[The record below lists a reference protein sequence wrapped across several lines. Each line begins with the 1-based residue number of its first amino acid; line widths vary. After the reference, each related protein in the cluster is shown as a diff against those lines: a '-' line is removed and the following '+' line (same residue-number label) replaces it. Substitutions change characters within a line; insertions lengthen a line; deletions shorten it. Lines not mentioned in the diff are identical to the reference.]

1 MARVPGRF
9 FFVAA
14 AALITSLTLAAA
26 ARDVPESGPAA
37 DGSPAWSIDHG
48 SDIHVHNYTSMCTED
63 SRKFCAGKTDEALR
77 ICLSSNKSR
86 VSQTCQ
92 TALAMPWQEG
102 GFDTSNTPPCAHSVV
117 CAAKAANNPDGVD
130 GGIGAVNRVE
140 WKSDPVNMGYRAV
153 YPYELPPG
161 GGGATAVG
169 MDSRGNLWVF
179 QRVPPGMPELF
190 KFSPDHKLLLAL
202 GDKELGAHQ
211 DKAHG
216 LRVDAQDN
224 VWICDATGATVIKV
238 SPEGKVLLTLGVH
251 GHPGDWNEAK
261 GQRYLWQPLAIAFAK
276 DGSAYI
282 AEGHANESPND
293 VGASD
298 PTNRSGAARIIH
310 VTKDGKFIAQWY
322 GDINGQGKFFQAHD
336 VAVDPQNGDVW
347 IGDREQY
354 RLVVYTAEGRFV
366 KTIQMR
372 NLTCNIAFDAAGR
385 LWIGTGQD
393 GQLLQI
399 DRNGKV
405 LGAVGNGRGW
415 GYGQL
420 SETGYITWDKDGNM
434 YTGATGQDRITEWV
448 KPRR

>member
-1 MARVPGRF
+1 MRLSHI
-9 FFVAA
+9 AA
-14 AALITSLTLAAA
+14 AAVLTTVLATLAY
-26 ARDVPESGPAA
+26 ARDVPESGPAV
-37 DGSPAWSIDHG
+37 DGSPAWFTDHAT
-48 SDIHVHNYTSMCTED
+48 DIHVHDYASMCTAD
-63 SRKFCAGKTDEALR
+63 TAKFCAGKTGEPLR
-77 ICLSSNKSR
+77 ICLSSNKAR

-102 GFDTSNTPPCAHSVV
+102 GFDVSGTPPCLHSPI
-117 CAAKAANNPDGVD
+117 CAAKPANNPDGVNGD
-130 GGIGAVNRVE
+130 VVNRVE
-140 WKSDPVNMGYRAV
+140 WKSDPPNMGYKAI

-161 GGGATAVG
+161 GGGATSVS
-169 MDSRGNLWVF
+169 MDSKGNLWVF

-190 KFSPDHKLLLAL
+190 KFGPDRKLILAL

-224 VWICDATGATVIKV
+224 VWICDANGATVKKI
-238 SPEGKVLLTLGVH
+238 SPDGRLLFTLGEH
-251 GHPGDWNEAK
+251 HHPGDWNEAK
-261 GQRYLWQPLAIAFAK
+261 GQRLLWQPLAIAFAPE
-276 DGSAYI
+276 GSAYI

-293 VGASD
+293 VDSAD

-310 VTKDGKFIAQWY
+310 VTRDGKFIAQWY
-322 GDINGQGKFFQAHD
+322 GDIDGQGKFFQAHD

-347 IGDREQY
+347 IGDREEY
-354 RLVVYTAEGRFV
+354 RLVVYTAEGQFV
-366 KTIQMR
+366 KTVQMR
-372 NLTCNIAFDAAGR
+372 NLTCNVAFDVEGR

-399 DRNGKV
+399 DRNGKA
-405 LGAVGNGRGW
+405 LGAAGNGRGW

-420 SETGYITWDKDGNM
+420 SETGYITWDRQGNM

-448 KPRR
+448 KPRN

>member
-1 MARVPGRF
+1 MRF
-9 FFVAA
+9 SGT
-14 AALITSLTLAAA
+14 AALLVFGLLTVAS
-26 ARDVPESGPAA
+26 ARDVQESGPAA
-37 DGSPAWSIDHG
+37 DGSPAWFIDHAA
-48 SDIHVHNYTSMCTED
+48 DIHVHNYETMCTGD
-63 SRKFCAGKTDEALR
+63 TAKYCAGKNREALR
-77 ICLSSNKSR
+77 ICLSSNKTK

-102 GFDTSNTPPCAHSVV
+102 GFDMSNTVPCAHSMS
-117 CAAKAANNPDGVD
+117 CAPKAANNPDGVN
-130 GGIGAVNRVE
+130 GGTGIVSRVE
-140 WKSDPVNMGYRAV
+140 WKSAPENMGYKAV
-153 YPYELPPG
+153 YPYKLPPG
-161 GGGATAVG
+161 GGGATAVS
-169 MDSRGNLWVF
+169 MDSKGNLWVF

-190 KFSPDHKLLLAL
+190 KFGPDRKLLLAL

-224 VWICDATGATVIKV
+224 VWICDANGATVKKI
-238 SPEGKVLLTLGVH
+238 SPDGKVLFTLGEH
-251 GHPGDWNEAK
+251 GHPGDWNETK
-261 GQRYLWQPLAIAFAK
+261 GQRYLWQPLAVAFGR

-293 VGASD
+293 VGSAD

-310 VTKDGKFIAQWY
+310 VTKDGKFIRQWY
-322 GDINGQGKFFQAHD
+322 GNINGPGKFSQAHD
-336 VAVDPQNGDVW
+336 VAVDPENGDVW

-354 RLVVYTAEGRFV
+354 RLVVYTDEGQFV

-372 NLTCNIAFDAAGR
+372 NLTCNVAFDAQDR

-393 GQLLQI
+393 GQILQI

-405 LGAVGNGRGW
+405 LGAIGNGRGW

-434 YTGATGQDRITEWV
+434 YTGATGQDRVTQWV
-448 KPRR
+448 KPKR

>member
-1 MARVPGRF
+1 MKLLYIAVVLAVGLAP
-9 FFVAA
+9 VA
-14 AALITSLTLAAA
+14 S
-26 ARDVPESGPAA
+26 ARDVAESGPAV
-37 DGSPAWSIDHG
+37 DGSPAWFTDHA
-48 SDIHVHNYTSMCTED
+48 SDIHVHDYVTMCTPD
-63 SRKFCAGKTDEALR
+63 AAKFCSGKAGEALR
-77 ICLSSNKSR
+77 ICLSSNKLK
-86 VSQTCQ
+86 VSSTCQ

-102 GFDTSNTPPCAHSVV
+102 GFDMSSTPPCVHSVI
-117 CAAKAANNPDGVD
+117 CAAKAANNPDGVN
-130 GGIGAVNRVE
+130 GGIGVMNRVE
-140 WKSDPVNMGYRAV
+140 WKSDPPNMGYKPV
-153 YPYELPPG
+153 YPYQLPPG

-169 MDSRGNLWVF
+169 MDSKGNLWVF
-179 QRVPPGMPELF
+179 QRLPPGMPELF
-190 KFSPDHKLLLAL
+190 KFGRDHKLLLAL

-216 LRVDAQDN
+216 LRVDAEDN
-224 VWICDATGATVIKV
+224 VWICDANGDTVKKI
-238 SPEGKVLLTLGVH
+238 SPDGKLLFTLGEH
-251 GHPGDWNEAK
+251 GHAGDWNESK
-261 GQRYLWQPLAIAFAK
+261 GQRYLWQPLAVAFAG

-293 VGASD
+293 VGSSD
-298 PTNRSGAARIIH
+298 PTNHSGAARIIH

-347 IGDREQY
+347 IGDREEY
-354 RLVVYTAEGRFV
+354 RLVVYTADGQFV

-372 NLTCNIAFDAAGR
+372 NLTCNVAFDPQGR

-399 DRNGKV
+399 DRSGKV

-415 GYGQL
+415 GMGQL

-434 YTGATGQDRITEWV
+434 YTGATGQDRVTEWV
-448 KPRR
+448 KPRN

>member
-1 MARVPGRF
+1 MRLWYF
-9 FFVAA
+9 AA
-14 AALITSLTLAAA
+14 AAVLASGLAAA
-26 ARDVPESGPAA
+26 ARTGDVPDSCPAV
-37 DGSPAWSIDHG
+37 DGSPAWFTDRAP
-48 SDIHVHNYTSMCTED
+48 DMHVHNYAGMCTAD
-63 SRKFCAGKTDEALR
+63 IAKFCAGKTEEALR
-77 ICLSSNKSR
+77 ICLSSNKTKLGQSCR
-86 VSQTCQ
+86 TG
-92 TALAMPWQEG
+92 LAMPWQEG
-102 GFDTSNTPPCAHSVV
+102 GFDTSDVPPCAHSVI
-117 CAAKAANNPDGVD
+117 CAAKAGNNPDGVN
-130 GGIGAVNRVE
+130 GGAGVIERVE
-140 WKSDPVNMGYRAV
+140 WKSDPPNMGYKAL

-161 GGGATAVG
+161 GGGATSVS
-169 MDSRGNLWVF
+169 MDSKGNLWVF

-190 KFSPDHKLLLAL
+190 KFGADHKLLLAL

-216 LRVDAQDN
+216 LRVDAEDN
-224 VWICDATGATVIKV
+224 VWICDASGATVKKI
-238 SPEGKVLLTLGVH
+238 SPQGKVLFTLGEH
-251 GHPGDWNEAK
+251 GHPGDWNESK
-261 GQRYLWQPLAIAFAK
+261 GQRYLWQPLAIAFAS

-293 VGASD
+293 VGTAD

-310 VTKDGKFIAQWY
+310 VTKTGKFIAQWY

-354 RLVVYTAEGRFV
+354 RLVVYTGDGHFV

-372 NLTCNIAFDAAGR
+372 NLTCNIAFDPAGH
-385 LWIGTGQD
+385 LWVGTGQD
-393 GQLLQI
+393 GQLLRV

-420 SETGYITWDKDGNM
+420 SETGYITWDRDGNI
-434 YTGATGQDRITEWV
+434 YTGATGQDRVTEWV
-448 KPRR
+448 KPKH

>member
-1 MARVPGRF
+1 MRF
-9 FFVAA
+9 SGI
-14 AALITSLTLAAA
+14 AALLVLGLVTTAS
-26 ARDVPESGPAA
+26 ARDVPQSGPAV
-37 DGSPAWSIDHG
+37 DGSPAWFIDHAA
-48 SDIHVHNYTSMCTED
+48 DIHVHNYETMCTED
-63 SRKFCAGKTDEALR
+63 AARLCGGRTGQVLR
-77 ICLSSNKSR
+77 TCLSSNKSKLG
-86 VSQTCQ
+86 QTCQ
-92 TALAMPWQEG
+92 TALSMPWQEG
-102 GFDTSNTPPCAHSVV
+102 GFDTSNTPACAHSIA
-117 CAAKAANNPDGVD
+117 CAPKAANNPEGVN
-130 GGIGAVNRVE
+130 GGVGIVSRVE
-140 WKSDPVNMGYRAV
+140 WKSDPPNMGYKAI

-169 MDSRGNLWVF
+169 MDSKGNLWVF

-190 KFSPDHKLLLAL
+190 KFGPDRKLLLSL

-224 VWICDATGATVIKV
+224 VWICDENGATVKKI
-238 SPEGKVLLTLGVH
+238 SPDGKVLFTLGEH
-251 GHPGDWNEAK
+251 GHPGDWNESK
-261 GQRYLWQPLAIAFAK
+261 EQRYLWQPLAIAFAK

-282 AEGHANESPND
+282 SEGHANESPND

-298 PTNRSGAARIIH
+298 PANHSGASRIIH
-310 VTKDGKFIAQWY
+310 VTKDGKFIRQWY
-322 GDINGQGKFFQAHD
+322 GNINGPGKFLQAHD

-354 RLVVYTAEGRFV
+354 RLVVYTGDGQFV

-372 NLTCNIAFDAAGR
+372 NLTCNVAFDAQGR

-420 SETGYITWDKDGNM
+420 SETGYITWDKKGNM
-434 YTGATGQDRITEWV
+434 ITGATGQDRVTVWL
-448 KPRR
+448 KP

>member
-1 MARVPGRF
+1 MRLWYF
-9 FFVAA
+9 AA
-14 AALITSLTLAAA
+14 AAVLAVGVGATA
-26 ARDVPESGPAA
+26 QARDVADSGPAV
-37 DGSPAWSIDHG
+37 DGSPAWFTDRAP
-48 SDIHVHNYTSMCTED
+48 DMHVHNYTTMCTAD
-63 SRKFCAGKTDEALR
+63 TAKFCGGKSGETLR
-77 ICLSSNKSR
+77 ICLSSNKAK

-102 GFDTSNTPPCAHSVV
+102 GFDTSDVPPCAHSVI
-117 CAAKAANNPDGVD
+117 CAAKAENNPD
-130 GGIGAVNRVE
+130 AVNGGAGVIERVE
-140 WKSDPVNMGYRAV
+140 WKSEPANMGYKAL

-161 GGGATAVG
+161 GGGATSVS
-169 MDSRGNLWVF
+169 MDSKGNLWVF

-190 KFSPDHKLLLAL
+190 KFDADHRLILAL

-216 LRVDAQDN
+216 LRVDAEDN
-224 VWICDATGATVIKV
+224 VWICDASGATVKKI
-238 SPEGKVLLTLGVH
+238 SPEGKVLFTLGEH

-261 GQRYLWQPLAIAFAK
+261 GQRYLWQPLAIAFAR

-293 VGASD
+293 VGSAD

-310 VTKDGKFIAQWY
+310 VTKAGKFIGQWY

-354 RLVVYTAEGRFV
+354 RLVVYTGEGHFV

-372 NLTCNIAFDAAGR
+372 NLTCNIAFDREGH
-385 LWIGTGQD
+385 LWVGTGQD

-420 SETGYITWDKDGNM
+420 SETGYITWDRDGNM
-434 YTGATGQDRITEWV
+434 YTGATGQDRVTEWV
-448 KPRR
+448 RPKN

>member
-1 MARVPGRF
+1 MKRARCT
-9 FFVAA
+9 AA
-14 AALITSLTLAAA
+14 IFLTLGLTVMAS

-37 DGSPAWSIDHG
+37 DGAPAWFID
-48 SDIHVHNYTSMCTED
+48 SAPDIHVHDYETMCVSDTA
-63 SRKFCAGKTDEALR
+63 RFCTGKTGEALR
-77 ICLSSNKSR
+77 ICLSSNKTK

-102 GFDTSNTPPCAHSVV
+102 GFDMSNTAPCAHSVLCV
-117 CAAKAANNPDGVD
+117 PKAGNNPDGV
-130 GGIGAVNRVE
+130 GGGAGIVQRVE
-140 WKSDPVNMGYRAV
+140 WKSNPPNMGYRAI
-153 YPYELPPG
+153 YPYQLPPG

-169 MDSRGNLWVF
+169 MDSKSNLWVF
-179 QRVPPGMPELF
+179 QRLPPGMPELF
-190 KFSPDHKLLLAL
+190 KFGPDRKLLLAL

-216 LRVDAQDN
+216 LRVDGEDN
-224 VWICDATGATVIKV
+224 VWICDANGATVKKI
-238 SPEGKVLLTLGVH
+238 SPDGKLLFTLGEH
-251 GHPGDWNEAK
+251 GHPGDWNESK
-261 GQRYLWQPLAIAFAK
+261 GQRYLWQPLAVAFAK

-293 VGASD
+293 VGSSD
-298 PTNRSGAARIIH
+298 ATNRSGAARIIH
-310 VTKDGKFIAQWY
+310 VTKDGKFISQWY
-322 GDINGQGKFFQAHD
+322 GNVNGPGKFFQAHD
-336 VAVDPQNGDVW
+336 VAVDPLDGDVW

-354 RLVVYTAEGRFV
+354 RLVVYTAEGHFL

-372 NLTCNIAFDAAGR
+372 NLTCNVAFDSRGQ

-405 LGAVGNGRGW
+405 LGAIGNGRGW

-420 SETGYITWDKDGNM
+420 SETGYITWDKAGNI
-434 YTGATGQDRITEWV
+434 YTGATGQDRVTEWV
-448 KPRR
+448 KPGN

>member
-1 MARVPGRF
+1 MRLAHI
-9 FFVAA
+9 AA
-14 AALITSLTLAAA
+14 AIVLATALISAAS
-26 ARDVPESGPAA
+26 ARDVAESGPAA
-37 DGSPAWSIDHG
+37 DGSPAWFTDRAA
-48 SDIHVHNYTSMCTED
+48 DIHVHNYETMCTAD
-63 SRKFCAGKTDEALR
+63 TAKLCAGKAGEPLR
-77 ICLSSNKSR
+77 ICLASNKPR
-86 VSQTCQ
+86 LSQSCQ

-102 GFDTSNTPPCAHSVV
+102 GFDISNTAPCAHSVI
-117 CAAKAANNPDGVD
+117 CAARAADNPDAVD
-130 GGIGAVNRVE
+130 GGAGVVNRVE
-140 WKSDPVNMGYRAV
+140 WKSDSVNMGYKAI

-161 GGGATAVG
+161 GGGATSVS

-190 KFSPDHKLLLAL
+190 KFGPDHKLLLAL

-216 LRVDAQDN
+216 LRVDAEDN
-224 VWICDATGATVIKV
+224 VWICDANGATVKKI
-238 SPEGKVLLTLGVH
+238 SPDGKLLFTLGEH
-251 GHPGDWNEAK
+251 GHPGDWNEVK
-261 GQRYLWQPLAIAFAK
+261 GQRYLWQPLAIAFAR

-293 VGASD
+293 VGSSD
-298 PTNRSGAARIIH
+298 PTNRSGSARIIH

-322 GDINGQGKFFQAHD
+322 GDVNGQGKFFQAHD

-354 RLVVYTAEGRFV
+354 RLVVYTAEGQFV

-372 NLTCNIAFDAAGR
+372 NLTCNISFDREGR

-393 GQLLQI
+393 GQILQI

-405 LGAVGNGRGW
+405 LGAIGNGRGW

-420 SETGYITWDKDGNM
+420 SETGYITWDKQGNM

-448 KPRR
+448 RPRN

>member
-1 MARVPGRF
+1 LPPVWTGIALGRE
-9 FFVAA
+9 
-14 AALITSLTLAAA
+14 
-26 ARDVPESGPAA
+26 VPESGPAV
-37 DGSPAWSIDHG
+37 DGSPAWFIDHAA
-48 SDIHVHNYTSMCTED
+48 DIHVHNYATMCVPD
-63 SRKFCAGKTDEALR
+63 AAKFCSGKTDQGLR
-77 ICLSSNKSR
+77 TCLSANKTR

-102 GFDTSNTPPCAHSVV
+102 GFDTSKTPACVHSVI
-117 CAAKAANNPDGVD
+117 CAARAANNPDGVD
-130 GGIGAVNRVE
+130 GGAGLVNRVE
-140 WKSDPVNMGYRAV
+140 WKSSPPNMGYRAI

-169 MDSRGNLWVF
+169 MDSKGNLWVF

-190 KFSPDHKLLLAL
+190 KFGSDRKLLLAL
-202 GDKELGAHQ
+202 GDAELGAHQ

-216 LRVDAQDN
+216 LAVDAEDN
-224 VWICDATGATVIKV
+224 VWIADESGATVKKI
-238 SPEGKVLLTLGVH
+238 SSEGKLLLTLGEH
-251 GHPGDWNEAK
+251 GRPGDWNEAK
-261 GQRYLWQPLAIAFAK
+261 GQRYLWQPLAIAFAR

-293 VGASD
+293 VGAAD
-298 PTNRSGAARIIH
+298 PANRSGASRILH

-336 VAVDPQNGDVW
+336 VAVDPRDGDVW

-354 RLVVYTAEGRFV
+354 RLVVYTAEGKFV
-366 KTIQMR
+366 KTLQMR
-372 NLTCNIAFDAAGR
+372 NLTCNVAFDGQGR

-393 GQLLQI
+393 GQLLQL
-399 DRNGKV
+399 DRSGKV

-415 GYGQL
+415 GYGQV

-434 YTGATGQDRITEWV
+434 YTGATGQDRVTVWI
-448 KPRR
+448 KPKG

>member
-1 MARVPGRF
+1 MRLSQIAIAGLL
-9 FFVAA
+9 
-14 AALITSLTLAAA
+14 AALLGTLAY
-26 ARDVPESGPAA
+26 ARDVPESGPAM
-37 DGSPAWSIDHG
+37 DGSPAWFTDHAA
-48 SDIHVHNYTSMCTED
+48 DIHVHNYETMCTED
-63 SRKFCAGKTDEALR
+63 TVKFCAGKSAEALR
-77 ICLSSNKSR
+77 ICLSTNKKR
-86 VSQTCQ
+86 VSQSCQ

-102 GFDTSNTPPCAHSVV
+102 GFDVSKTPPCAHSPV
-117 CAAKAANNPDGVD
+117 CVPRAVNNPGGVN
-130 GGIGAVNRVE
+130 GGTGVVSRVQ
-140 WKSDPVNMGYRAV
+140 WKSDPVNMGYRAI
-153 YPYELPPG
+153 YPYEMPPG

-169 MDSRGNLWVF
+169 MDSKGNLWVF

-190 KFSPDHKLLLAL
+190 KFGPDRKLLLAL

-224 VWICDATGATVIKV
+224 VWICDANGATVKKI
-238 SPEGKVLLTLGVH
+238 SPDGKLLFTLGEH
-251 GHPGDWNEAK
+251 GRRGDWDEAK
-261 GQRYLWQPLAIAFAK
+261 GQRLLWQPMAIAFAR

-293 VGASD
+293 VGSAD
-298 PTNRSGAARIIH
+298 PANRSGAARIIH
-310 VTKDGKFIAQWY
+310 VTSEGKFIAQWY
-322 GDINGQGKFFQAHD
+322 GNINGQGKFSMAHD

-354 RLVVYTAEGRFV
+354 RLVVYTADGQFV

-372 NLTCNIAFDAAGR
+372 NLTCNVAFDAQGR
-385 LWIGTGQD
+385 LWVGTGQD

-420 SETGYITWDKDGNM
+420 SETGYITWDRQGNM
-434 YTGATGQDRITEWV
+434 YTGATGQDRVTVWI
-448 KPRR
+448 KPGN

>member
-1 MARVPGRF
+1 MR
-9 FFVAA
+9 
-14 AALITSLTLAAA
+14 LLHLAAA
-26 ARDVPESGPAA
+26 AVIAAGLTTIALARNAPESGPAA
-37 DGSPAWSIDHG
+37 GGSPAWFIDHG
-48 SDIHVHNYTSMCTED
+48 ADIHVHNYATQCVPD
-63 SRKFCAGKTDEALR
+63 AAKFCSGKTDQGLR
-77 ICLSSNKSR
+77 TCLSSNKSR

-102 GFDTSNTPPCAHSVV
+102 GFDTSKTPACVHSVI
-117 CAAKAANNPDGVD
+117 CSAKAANNPDGVD
-130 GGIGAVNRVE
+130 GGAGMVNRVE
-140 WKSDPVNMGYRAV
+140 WKSKPENMGYKAI
-153 YPYELPPG
+153 YPYALPPG

-169 MDSRGNLWVF
+169 MDSKDNLWVF

-190 KFSPDHKLLLAL
+190 KFGPDRKLLLSL
-202 GDKELGAHQ
+202 GDAELGAHQ

-216 LRVDAQDN
+216 LAVDAEDN
-224 VWICDATGATVIKV
+224 VWIADESGATVKKI
-238 SPEGKVLLTLGVH
+238 SPEGKLLLTLGEH
-251 GHPGDWNEAK
+251 GHPGDWNETR
-261 GQRYLWQPLAIAFAK
+261 GQRYLWQPLAIAFAR

-293 VGASD
+293 VGAAD

-354 RLVVYTAEGRFV
+354 RLVVYTGEGRFV
-366 KTIQMR
+366 KTLQMR
-372 NLTCNIAFDAAGR
+372 NLTCNIAFDPQDR

-415 GYGQL
+415 GTGQV
-420 SETGYITWDKDGNM
+420 SETGYITWDKRGNM
-434 YTGATGQDRITEWV
+434 LTGATGQDRVTVWI
-448 KPRR
+448 KPKR